1 MFYEVVIPA
10 AGQGKRMKVGKN
22 KLFIE
27 LAGKPII
34 VHTLQVFENDP
45 DCKGIILSIN
55 PTEEE
60 SFQSFIHKYQLKK
73 IKKLVPGGSE
83 RQHSVFNGIKHVDEN
98 AIVLVHDGARPF
110 INRDIIGQ
118 LAETASLHGGAIVA
132 VPVKDTIKK
141 AKHKAVTETVERSSL
156 WAVQTPQAFR
166 VSTLRKAHDIA
177 EKAHFF
183 GTDDASLVERMGE
196 TVMIIEGNYD
206 NIKITTPEDLYFA
219 EAILHKIQGNRRK
232 EEQHVSDRTRI

>member
-10 AGQGKRMKVGKN
+10 AGQGKRMKAGKN

-34 VHTLQVFENDP
+34 LHTLQVFENDP

-55 PTEEE
+55 LAEEE
-60 SFQSFIHKYQLKK
+60 WFQSLIREYGLTK
-73 IKKLVPGGSE
+73 IKKLVPGGEE
-83 RQHSVFNGIKHVDEN
+83 RQQSVFNGIKHVEEN
-98 AIVLVHDGARPF
+98 SIVLVHDGARPF
-110 INRDIIGQ
+110 IGQTLIRQ
-118 LAETASLHGGAIVA
+118 LARAAFRHGGAIVA

-141 AKHKAVTETVERSSL
+141 AKDSTVVETVERSSL

-166 VSTLRKAHDIA
+166 VSTLIKAHKIA
-177 EKAHFF
+177 ERQNFL
-183 GTDDASLVERMGE
+183 GTDDASLLERIGE
-196 TVMIIEGNYD
+196 AVKIIEGNYD

-219 EAILHKIQGNRRK
+219 EAILHKNAPLMRARQKGRDDN
-232 EEQHVSDRTRI
+232 V